1 MSDAMD
7 TAFYDSAIQ
16 FYDDSARA
24 RKVARLCERTFR
36 MRSPAAP
43 KVLRPKPG
51 AGLGKLLSLEVMKPS
66 GVLIV
71 HQWTLDDAPNVF
83 WSEELQ
89 AYYAWPGAK
98 VERSSSMRLERI
110 ERLGLDRKARRA
122 SGRWNRRWGQPGAT
136 RRVESSV
143 PTPRIRQQGAAIRI
157 VYRSP
162 FGKSDDWQHYH
173 SPGPR
178 VWVAGKEGDPPQ
190 VILVK
195 GGKLKMTSRGLEH

>member
-1 MSDAMD
+1 MD

-16 FYDDSARA
+16 FYDEPAKA
-24 RKVARLCERTFR
+24 RKVARIAERTFR
-36 MRSPAAP
+36 MRPPVAP
-43 KVLRPKPG
+43 EVLRPNPG
-51 AGLGKLLSLEVMKPS
+51 AVLGKLLSLEVMKPS

-71 HQWTLDDAPNVF
+71 HQWTLGGAPTVY

-89 AYYAWPGAK
+89 AYYSWPGTK
-98 VERSSSMRLERI
+98 VERSSMRLERI
-110 ERLGLDRKARRA
+110 EHLGLDRKARRA
-122 SGRWNRRWGQPGAT
+122 SARWNRRWGKPGAT
-136 RRVESSV
+136 KRVESSV

-178 VWVAGKEGDPPQ
+178 AWVAGKEGDPPQ
-190 VILVK
+190 VILVR